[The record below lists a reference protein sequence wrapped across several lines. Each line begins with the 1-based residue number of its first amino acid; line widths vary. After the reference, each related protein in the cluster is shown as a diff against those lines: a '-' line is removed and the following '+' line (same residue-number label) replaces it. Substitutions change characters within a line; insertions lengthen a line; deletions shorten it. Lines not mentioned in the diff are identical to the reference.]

1 MEGVSCNKL
10 EGALYLFPRLH
21 LPSAAIRAAES
32 KGVSPDTFYAHR
44 LLDATGIAVVPG
56 SGFHQVSQ
64 APLGSSLAFKFCVC
78 MHREPFVLVMLK
90 VVTYCTFND
99 LIKL

>member
-1 MEGVSCNKL
+1 MQASSFMHIDRRSRRLALLWQWHNPFFSEQLQTLAKAFNQLEGVSCNQL

-21 LPSAAIRAAES
+21 LPSAAIKAAKS

-56 SGFHQVSQ
+56 SGFHQVS
-64 APLGSSLAFKFCVC
+64 
-78 MHREPFVLVMLK
+78 
-90 VVTYCTFND
+90 
-99 LIKL
+99 